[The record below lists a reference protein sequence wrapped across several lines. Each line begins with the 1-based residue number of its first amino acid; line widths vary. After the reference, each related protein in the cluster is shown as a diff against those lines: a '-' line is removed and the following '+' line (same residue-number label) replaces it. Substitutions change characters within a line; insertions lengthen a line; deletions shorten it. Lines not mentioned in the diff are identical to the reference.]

1 MSLMLV
7 VREMICIFVVIFSP
21 PVRSGK
27 EKQQSNKHYVDGKQM
42 DKKYL
47 LVDWK
52 INEMGVKLFTQN
64 TLNVLK
70 MYE

>member
-27 EKQQSNKHYVDGKQM
+27 EKQQSKTNIM
-42 DKKYL
+42 
-47 LVDWK
+47 
-52 INEMGVKLFTQN
+52 
-64 TLNVLK
+64 
-70 MYE
+70 